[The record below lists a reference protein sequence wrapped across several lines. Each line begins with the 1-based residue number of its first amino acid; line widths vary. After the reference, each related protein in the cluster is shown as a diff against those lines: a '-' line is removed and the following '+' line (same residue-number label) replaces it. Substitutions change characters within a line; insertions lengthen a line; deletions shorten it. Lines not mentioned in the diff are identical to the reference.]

1 MCCKRS
7 TKKDRSAELPTDP
20 VFMPNEGEGE
30 YYDIHKPTYETPLIS
45 TYTGATYTG
54 AAAGPTTTKTMSLEE
69 YEEYQKNSGATYT
82 GTTAGPTTMG
92 ATYTGTTT
100 EPTTTGST
108 YTGATYTGATYTGP
122 TT

>member
-92 ATYTGTTT
+92 ATYTSPRLVRETSPMLATTT
-100 EPTTTGST
+100 
-108 YTGATYTGATYTGP
+108 YAGATYTG
-122 TT
+122 TTT